1 MQNNLITPNLV
12 DRLKGVVTF
21 KAPVYKAIAEDTTAT
36 NNSAIIVI
44 VVSVIVGI
52 VNGAIS
58 GSLIG
63 GLITQVLAGVVGW
76 AFSSWLTAFVAKKFF
91 SGDTNTGEMLRVFG
105 HSYIFQLVGIIPV
118 IGPIIGSVLQAI
130 GNFFGVREAAGVD
143 NTKAIIIVIVAAVA
157 ALIIGFVL
165 AAIAAA
171 IGFGAGA
178 LRR

>member
-105 HSYIFQLVGIIPV
+105 HSYIFQLLGIIPV

-130 GNFFGVREAAGVD
+130 GNFFGVREV
-143 NTKAIIIVIVAAVA
+143 TAVT
-157 ALIIGFVL
+157 GFDRQDRERDSKIDFV
-165 AAIAAA
+165 
-171 IGFGAGA
+171 GA
-178 LRR
+178 LRSFKSRSLPDRAEKRERAT

>member
-12 DRLKGVVTF
+12 DRLKGVVMF

-36 NNSAIIVI
+36 NNSAMIVI
-44 VVSVIVGI
+44 VVSVIVGL
-52 VNGAIS
+52 IS
-58 GSLIG
+58 GVFSGNLIG
-63 GLITQVLAGVVGW
+63 GLLIQVLSGVVGW

-91 SGDTNTGEMLRVFG
+91 NGNTNTGEMLRVFG
-105 HSYIFQLVGIIPV
+105 HSYIFQLVGVIPV

-130 GNFFGVREAAGVD
+130 GNFFGVREAAEVD

-178 LRR
+178 IRR